1 MQPRLWKLALLLA
14 LAATLV
20 VTTMP
25 PEAVHADRINDKA
38 AHAVTFLLLAFLSH
52 RAFPVA
58 AIPWKAASLFAYG
71 LLIECIQYYIPYR
84 DFSLLDQLANTV
96 GILLFFLLVWL
107 RAARTRN
114 T

>member
-25 PEAVHADRINDKA
+25 PEAVHADRINDKT
-38 AHAVTFLLLAFLSH
+38 AHVLTFLLLAFLSH
-52 RAFPVA
+52 RAFPAA

-96 GILLFFLLVWL
+96 GILLFFLLNRV
-107 RAARTRN
+107 RAIRA
-114 T
+114 